1 MAFQPPALA
10 LRHGPRELSGGS
22 LQCRNCGK
30 MFTFAYN
37 MIRHRRKCEGNF
49 HLQCPVCGQGFSRRD
64 HYNLHVAKHY

>member
-1 MAFQPPALA
+1 
-10 LRHGPRELSGGS
+10 
-22 LQCRNCGK
+22 
-30 MFTFAYN
+30 MFNYSKN